1 MVLHYRRVQFDR
13 SFGPA
18 GITYSKPE
26 WVACSPIFSLL
37 LSRCKVHMHSALFIG
52 YQQVFIPEYYHCER
66 TSWEQATYGL
76 DGLVQ
81 TRVLSPQMAS

>member
-1 MVLHYRRVQFDR
+1 
-13 SFGPA
+13 
-18 GITYSKPE
+18 
-26 WVACSPIFSLL
+26 
-37 LSRCKVHMHSALFIG
+37 MHSALFIG